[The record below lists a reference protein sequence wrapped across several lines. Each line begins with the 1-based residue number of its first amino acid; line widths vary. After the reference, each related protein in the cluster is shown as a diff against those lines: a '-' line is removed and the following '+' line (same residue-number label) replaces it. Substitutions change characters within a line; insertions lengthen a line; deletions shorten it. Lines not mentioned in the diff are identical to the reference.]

1 MTKIFNKK
9 KSLLTLAA
17 LGVVYG
23 DIGTSPLYAL
33 RECFYG
39 EHGIP
44 LNSDNIFGI
53 LSLIFW
59 SLVLIISLKYLLFI
73 MRADNQGE
81 GGILALMQLVLPNE
95 KSKKKFKRHLIL
107 IIGLFGAAL
116 LYGDGVLTPAISVLS
131 AVEGLEIVTPGLASY
146 VVPITIAILLG
157 LFLLQSRGTEGVGKL
172 FGPIMLV
179 WFTTLG
185 VLGILQILQFPSILT
200 ALNPYHAIHFLI
212 VQGKASLFVLGAVFL
227 VVTGGEALYA
237 DMGHFGLGPIRKAW
251 FTVVLPGLLLNYF
264 GQGVLLMQHPEFV
277 KNPFYYLIPT
287 WGLVPLIILAMMA
300 TIIASQAIISG
311 AFSLTFQAVQLGYLP
326 RLRILHTSKT
336 LSGQVYLPR
345 VNFILLIATI
355 ITVIMFQSSSNL
367 SVAYGIAITVTMV
380 ITDILAF
387 YAMRSIWKWSI
398 LLASSITIFF
408 LVIDISFLSANAL
421 KIVDG
426 GWFPLLIAFLIF
438 GCFRIWRN
446 GQRMLR
452 LKLSKFNSDLNE
464 FIENFDR
471 EKFCNAKGVAVYM
484 TSDISKTPI
493 ALQHNLDHN
502 KVIHERVIILEIRF
516 KSHPTVPSQDRMEI
530 TDLGK
535 NFSRVLV
542 NYGYY
547 EEVDI
552 NRIIVECRNEGLFEN
567 CSDQLTFFLARQ
579 TLLNEIG
586 GPFRKMED
594 SVYLFLRSYSL
605 DATKYFK
612 IPTKNVFEIG
622 MQIKI

>member
-1 MTKIFNKK
+1 M
-9 KSLLTLAA
+9 LAA

-59 SLVLIISLKYLLFI
+59 SLILIISLKYLLFI

-81 GGILALMQLVLPNE
+81 GGILALMQLVLPDE
-95 KSKKKFKRHLIL
+95 KNRKKFKRHLIL
-107 IIGLFGAAL
+107 AIGLFGAAL

-131 AVEGLEIVTPGLASY
+131 AVEGLEILAPGLESY
-146 VVPITIAILLG
+146 VVPLTIAILLG
-157 LFLLQSRGTEGVGKL
+157 LFLLQRRGTEGIGKL
-172 FGPIMLV
+172 FGPIMLL
-179 WFTTLG
+179 WFATLG
-185 VLGILQILQFPSILT
+185 FLGFLQIVQYPYILGV
-200 ALNPYHAIHFLI
+200 LNPYHAVHFL
-212 VQGKASLFVLGAVFL
+212 VVEGKASLFVLGAVFL

-251 FTVVLPGLLLNYF
+251 FTIVLPGLLLNYF
-264 GQGVLLMQHPEFV
+264 GQGVLLLRNPEFV
-277 KNPFYYLIPT
+277 KNPFYYLAPT
-287 WGLVPLIILAMMA
+287 WALIPLIFLAMMA

-311 AFSLTFQAVQLGYLP
+311 AFSLTFQAVQLNYLP
-326 RLRILHTSKT
+326 RLRILHTSRT

-345 VNFILLIATI
+345 INFMLLVATI
-355 ITVIMFQSSSNL
+355 VTVLMFQSSTNL

-387 YAMRSIWKWSI
+387 YAMRGIWKWSI
-398 LLASSITIFF
+398 VMAMPITIFF
-408 LVIDISFLSANAL
+408 MAIDLSFLMANVL
-421 KIVDG
+421 KIVEG

-446 GQRMLR
+446 GQKMVRQ
-452 LKLSKFNSDLNE
+452 KLSEFNSDLSE
-464 FIENFDR
+464 FILHFDR
-471 EKFCNAKGVAVYM
+471 HSYCNAKGVGIYM
-484 TSDISKTPI
+484 TSDISKTPV

-502 KVIHERVIILEIRF
+502 KVIHEKTLILEIRF
-516 KSHPTVPSQDRMEI
+516 MNHPTVSE
-530 TDLGK
+530 K
-535 NFSRVLV
+535 NRIEFTNFGNNFFGVLAR
-542 NYGYY
+542 YGYY
-547 EEVDI
+547 EEVNIDK
-552 NRIIVECRNEGLFEN
+552 IICLCRKEGLFNNPTGEI
-567 CSDQLTFFLARQ
+567 TYFLARQ

-586 GPFRKMED
+586 SPFRRMED
-594 SVYLFLRSYSL
+594 SIYLLLRGLSL
-605 DATKYFK
+605 DATRYFH